1 MCYYQRGINCLRKT
15 INIEWRINQMTY
27 LRKTNAVI
35 AVMVIMLV
43 GFCSVM
49 NVDAASVGLSKTSV
63 SLEAGETVNLSV
75 KGTGKKVSWSS
86 SNKKV
91 ATVSKKGKVK
101 ALKKG
106 SANIYARV
114 DGKKLTCKVKV
125 KALPMSKYWTAD
137 SQAAAHLRAY
147 VKKVTNKKDKENYI
161 PVKDR
166 IAVFDMD
173 GTLTCEQYFTYYD
186 TMMFLQYCLKDH
198 PDEVSD
204 ELKKAAQEVKPGY
217 KAGEELARNF
227 AKAYA
232 GMTVE
237 ELYNYAVEFGNKET
251 SSFRNMKYNEGA
263 YLPMVELVKYLYDN
277 KFTIYVISGTER
289 TTTRAVVDCSPYSE
303 YVPQSQVIGT
313 EFEVKVKGHE
323 SEAMNLNY
331 KYVPGD
337 ELVFTGGFIQKN
349 LHANKAIEIERE
361 IGQRPVLAFG
371 NSGSDSSMLDY
382 TIDSRNPYPTA
393 AYMVVADDP
402 EREWGKESWD
412 DKSASYI
419 AKNYVPI
426 SMKNEFKQIY
436 KSGITKAEKQ
446 YDPEEWKSTEDSS
459 QNGKD
464 LEVLRDAA

>member
-1 MCYYQRGINCLRKT
+1 
-15 INIEWRINQMTY
+15 MTY

-49 NVDAASVGLSKTSV
+49 NVDAASVRLSKTSV
-63 SLEAGETVNLSV
+63 SLEAGKTITLSV
-75 KGTGKKVSWSS
+75 KGTSKKVSWSS

-91 ATVSKKGKVK
+91 ASVSKKGKVT

-106 SANIYARV
+106 TANIYARV
-114 DGKKLTCKVKV
+114 NGRKLKCKVTV
-125 KALPMSKYWTAD
+125 KAVPMSKYWTAD
-137 SQAAAHLRAY
+137 SHAAAHLRAY

-161 PVKDR
+161 PVEDR

-173 GTLTCEQYFTYYD
+173 GTLTCEQYFSYFD
-186 TMMFLQYCLKDH
+186 TVMFKYYCLKD
-198 PDEVSD
+198 PNVKVSD
-204 ELKKAAQEVKPGY
+204 ELKEAAEVLHERY
-217 KAGEELARNF
+217 KADEALARNF

-237 ELYNYAVEFGNKET
+237 ELYNYAKNFGNMYT
-251 SSFRNMKYNEGA
+251 SSFNNMKYNEGF
-263 YLPMVELVKYLYDN
+263 YLPMVELVKYLHDN
-277 KFTIYVISGTER
+277 GFTIYVISGTER
-289 TTTRAVVDCSPYSE
+289 TTTRALIDSSPIKD
-303 YVPQSQVIGT
+303 YVSPSHVIGT

-349 LHANKAIEIERE
+349 LNANKAIEIERE

-393 AYMVVADDP
+393 AYMVVADDDV
-402 EREWGKESWD
+402 REWGNEDWNK
-412 DKSASYI
+412 KSADYT

-446 YDPEEWKSTEDSS
+446 YDPDEWKSTENSPQYGS
-459 QNGKD
+459 GTQ
-464 LEVLRDAA
+464 ELRDAA